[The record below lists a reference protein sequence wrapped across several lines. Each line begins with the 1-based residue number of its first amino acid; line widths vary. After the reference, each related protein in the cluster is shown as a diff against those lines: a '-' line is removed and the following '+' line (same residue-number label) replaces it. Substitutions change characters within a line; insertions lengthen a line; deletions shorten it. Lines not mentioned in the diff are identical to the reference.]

1 MDSKKLYSIGKN
13 FYDNDKHEDILED
26 FYIEIDDALDAL
38 DDKRMEIKLLIEEK
52 EELETENSED
62 KIKKLYKELSE
73 IAVKIEEVDTSE
85 IEKKE
90 KEMQI
95 FKAKNKYKFMQLETA
110 EKKYADALEK
120 GDKNMDAM
128 LENLKKLRLNTLNLQ
143 KKLERFQDAVNEAR
157 RDLTKLEAR
166 RELILKQISEAQKQV
181 HKKTTGANKELE
193 KLKSILAQ
201 KKVELDNIKLSI
213 KKLFVQIG
221 LKAVKDNL
229 K

>member
-1 MDSKKLYSIGKN
+1 MDSKKLYSIGKK

-38 DDKRMEIKLLIEEK
+38 DDKRLEIKLLIEEK
-52 EELETENSED
+52 DELESENSED
-62 KIKKLYKELSE
+62 KMKKLYKELSE
-73 IAVKIEEVDTSE
+73 IAVEIETIDTSQ

-110 EKKYADALEK
+110 EKKYADALKK
-120 GDKNMDAM
+120 GSSNMEAM
-128 LENLKKLRLNTLNLQ
+128 LENLKRLRLNTLSLQ
-143 KKLERFQDAVNEAR
+143 KKLEKFQVSIKEVK

-166 RELILKQISEAQKQV
+166 RELILKQISEAQKEV
-181 HKKTTGANKELE
+181 HRKATGENEELE

-201 KKVELDNIKLSI
+201 KKIELDNIKLSI
-213 KKLFVQIG
+213 KKLFVKIG
-221 LKAVKDNL
+221 LKALEDNL